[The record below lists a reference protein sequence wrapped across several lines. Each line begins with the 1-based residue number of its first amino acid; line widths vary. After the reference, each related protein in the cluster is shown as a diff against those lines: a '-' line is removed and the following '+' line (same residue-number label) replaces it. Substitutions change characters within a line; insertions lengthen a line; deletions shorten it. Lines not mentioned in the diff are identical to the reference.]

1 MLTVRESMGLHP
13 IDRGKVVAGFD
24 GLDNVIESATVL
36 EIPDAVEFLESNL
49 LALTSLYA
57 ITDDEDKQLE
67 VIKLLIEHGI
77 SALMIFNIGRENG
90 LLKLPQSVIDACDE
104 SNLPLIVMPLDVS
117 YYSVLVAVI
126 DKLMNGQAK
135 KLQNIIEIYETY
147 TDQLFDN
154 AKDYAAL
161 VNTLSRLLKKHIL
174 FFNHNNRFIYST
186 KTGTM
191 SPFSKTIIDCIAEI
205 IPMEMDNVNEYHY
218 REIDSMM
225 SLIVPV
231 QRHYSYYGS
240 LVITDVEKPISDIA
254 RLAINQTCKALAVS
268 VLSHERMDEYED
280 KMKEEFIKNLLNGAI
295 VDGTRQA
302 YLHAKKFN
310 MDLANI
316 NRLVRL
322 DIDIDNP
329 SKLKEVKTMLVAR
342 IDKVFSDYIIYKY
355 IRRSYIIV
363 LLSPIDR
370 DALTLLL
377 RKFSSDGYNNQ
388 KTIRVSISNARTE
401 DVSVHDLFLEVT
413 VASLIYERLSFENE
427 YVFYDDVRVFEA
439 VLQKISK
446 SDIEDIIRSYLSVV
460 KRYDILN
467 NTDLEN
473 TLKSLINNRM
483 STTATAN
490 ELFIHNNTVLQRKN
504 KIASLFEQ
512 DPFSS
517 DCYKTL
523 ETIFMLKDLFEIK
536 L

>member
-1 MLTVRESMGLHP
+1 
-13 IDRGKVVAGFD
+13 
-24 GLDNVIESATVL
+24 
-36 EIPDAVEFLESNL
+36 
-49 LALTSLYA
+49 
-57 ITDDEDKQLE
+57 
-67 VIKLLIEHGI
+67 
-77 SALMIFNIGRENG
+77 
-90 LLKLPQSVIDACDE
+90 
-104 SNLPLIVMPLDVS
+104 
-117 YYSVLVAVI
+117 
-126 DKLMNGQAK
+126 
-135 KLQNIIEIYETY
+135 
-147 TDQLFDN
+147 
-154 AKDYAAL
+154 
-161 VNTLSRLLKKHIL
+161 
-174 FFNHNNRFIYST
+174 
-186 KTGTM
+186 
-191 SPFSKTIIDCIAEI
+191 
-205 IPMEMDNVNEYHY
+205 
-218 REIDSMM
+218 
-225 SLIVPV
+225 
-231 QRHYSYYGS
+231 
-240 LVITDVEKPISDIA
+240 
-254 RLAINQTCKALAVS
+254 
-268 VLSHERMDEYED
+268 
-280 KMKEEFIKNLLNGAI
+280 
-295 VDGTRQA
+295 
-302 YLHAKKFN
+302 
-310 MDLANI
+310 
-316 NRLVRL
+316 
-322 DIDIDNP
+322 
-329 SKLKEVKTMLVAR
+329 
-342 IDKVFSDYIIYKY
+342 
-355 IRRSYIIV
+355 
-363 LLSPIDR
+363 
-370 DALTLLL
+370 L